1 MRAAELIAALQA
13 LPPDLPVMLPT
24 EGGFD
29 HALCVRVA
37 EVVRHSRDWASTP
50 VGQYRELPD
59 DDTTG
64 EPFSAVIIDLN
75 GDTR

>member
-1 MRAAELIAALQA
+1 MTRDELIAALQA
-13 LPPDLPVMLPT
+13 LPPGLPVMLPT

>member
-1 MRAAELIAALQA
+1 MNVAELIAVLQA
-13 LPPDLPVMLPT
+13 LPPDLHVMLPA

-50 VGQYRELPD
+50 VGQYRELPND
-59 DDTTG
+59 ETTD
-64 EPFSAVIIDLN
+64 EPLRVVLIDLEP
-75 GDTR
+75 GPT

>member
-1 MRAAELIAALQA
+1 MTRDELIAALQA
-13 LPPDLPVMLPT
+13 LPPDLPVMLPA

-37 EVVRHSRDWASTP
+37 EVVRHSRPPASTP
-50 VGQYRELPD
+50 VGHYRELPD

-64 EPFSAVIIDLN
+64 EPFSAVIIDLD
-75 GDTR
+75 GGTR